1 MPNDALKPGET
12 TCPRLER
19 LDRDREGPTPF
30 AECREFIEAL
40 RTRVGVPARDSLP
53 EGLSEGVGVPL
64 DEGEA
69 WREDSF
75 KGSGVDG
82 VEGNPGDRGPGVSD
96 SDSWLSDCASS
107 LLEAGAAARRG
118 GAALGGDAIESC
130 APVWYNRV
138 GCSEATCARNTP
150 KKAEEA
156 QEEAQEE
163 VALVLVLR
171 VWVELQRREKGE

>member
-12 TCPRLER
+12 SPRLER
-19 LDRDREGPTPF
+19 LDSDREGPTPF

-53 EGLSEGVGVPL
+53 EGLSEGVGVRL

-69 WREDSF
+69 WREEAF

-82 VEGNPGDRGPGVSD
+82 VAGNPGDRGPGVSDSD

-118 GAALGGDAIESC
+118 GAVLGGDDIGS
-130 APVWYNRV
+130 YNRV

-150 KKAEEA
+150 NRQKK
-156 QEEAQEE
+156 QKKKQP
-163 VALVLVLR
+163 LCLCLCC
-171 VWVELQRREKGE
+171 VWVEQRREGREDE

>member
-69 WREDSF
+69 WREDAF

-82 VEGNPGDRGPGVSD
+82 VGGNPGDRGPGVSDSD

-107 LLEAGAAARRG
+107 LLEAGAARRG
-118 GAALGGDAIESC
+118 GAALGGDDIESC

-138 GCSEATCARNTP
+138 GCSDATCARNTP
-150 KKAEEA
+150 NKQKK
-156 QEEAQEE
+156 QKKKQ
-163 VALVLVLR
+163 ALCLCCVC
-171 VWVELQRREKGE
+171 VEQRREKGE

>member
-19 LDRDREGPTPF
+19 LDSDREGPAPF

-69 WREDSF
+69 WREDAF

-82 VEGNPGDRGPGVSD
+82 VAGSPGDRGPGVRDSD
-96 SDSWLSDCASS
+96 SDSWLGDCASS
-107 LLEAGAAARRG
+107 PLLEAGAARRG
-118 GAALGGDAIESC
+118 GAALGGDDIES
-130 APVWYNRV
+130 
-138 GCSEATCARNTP
+138 
-150 KKAEEA
+150 
-156 QEEAQEE
+156 
-163 VALVLVLR
+163 
-171 VWVELQRREKGE
+171 